1 MHLSGASFY
10 VSRSSSR
17 KYQEQDMIPLAFSML
32 LPAQ

>member
-32 LPAQ
+32 PPAQ